1 MTKPNVIV
9 TVEPMEGGSIVYL
22 PVAPPTAKDKPG
34 SQVALKLLLDNQQDS
49 DVHLVKINI
58 VFGIAPDVDF
68 VAPVIYDKDS
78 VAQKDLYPFLDSEGS
93 YSYV

>member
-49 DVHLVKINI
+49 NVHLIKINI
-58 VFGIAPDVDF
+58 VF
-68 VAPVIYDKDS
+68 
-78 VAQKDLYPFLDSEGS
+78 
-93 YSYV
+93 